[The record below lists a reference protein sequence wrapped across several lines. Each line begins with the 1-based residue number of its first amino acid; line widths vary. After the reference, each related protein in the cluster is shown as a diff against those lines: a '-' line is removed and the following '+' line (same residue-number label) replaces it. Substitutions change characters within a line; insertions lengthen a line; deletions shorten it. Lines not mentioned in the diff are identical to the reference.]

1 MNALNTSFLADW
13 AVSSGFGAVPGTN
26 GVDRQAASA
35 ADGEQRKWFEGLLEG
50 HGFTVRRDA
59 IGNQFGLLELVPG
72 APYVLTGSHMDSQPT
87 AGRFDGAYGVIASA
101 HACFRVAD
109 ELRADPS
116 RAVFNLAVVN
126 WFNEEGSRFKPSM
139 MGSNV
144 FTGKADL
151 ATALQTT
158 DPHGVTVQEALELVD
173 ERGDLTRLE
182 VASYAE
188 IHVQQGRSME
198 EDGVTI
204 GLVHA
209 TWAAHKFDFKV
220 TGAQAHSGSALMA
233 DRRDALL
240 GAARLVVAARE
251 LVDDFEPGLLH
262 TACGELT
269 VYPNSPVVV
278 ASEVR
283 LLLDL
288 RSPSADVIRE
298 AHAKLMATIE
308 RVQREDRVGIEIVAE
323 HSWDQNPYPEQGVE
337 LAREVAD
344 ELGLTH
350 DRVMTVAGHDSTN
363 MKDEVPTVMLFVP
376 SVAGISHNLDEY
388 TRDEDLIAGVDHLTG
403 VVRKLA
409 RGALANETPAVLG
422 AAPTTTAR

>member
-1 MNALNTSFLADW
+1 MTDQTLNDAFLADW
-13 AVSSGFGAVPGTN
+13 AIHSEFGAVDGTN
-26 GVDRQAASA
+26 GVDRQAASE
-35 ADGEQRKWFEGLLEG
+35 ADGEQRKWFAALLESR
-50 HGFTVRRDA
+50 GFTVAHDA

-87 AGRFDGAYGVIASA
+87 AGRFDGAYGVMASA

-109 ELRADPS
+109 ELRANPE
-116 RAVFNLAVVN
+116 RAKFNLAVVN

-139 MGSNV
+139 MGSSV
-144 FTGKADL
+144 FTNKLDLDEAL
-151 ATALQTT
+151 ATEDPKGITVRDAL
-158 DPHGVTVQEALELVD
+158 DAIA
-173 ERGDLTRLE
+173 ERGDLAGLD

-198 EDGVTI
+198 ENGVTI
-204 GLVHA
+204 GLVNA
-209 TWAAHKFDFKV
+209 TWAAHKYDFRVK
-220 TGAQAHSGSALMA
+220 GEQAHSGSALMA

-251 LVDDFEPGLLH
+251 LVDAFDAGALH

-288 RSPSADVIRE
+288 RSPSAEVIRA
-298 AHAKLMATIE
+298 AHEKLMAVIE
-308 RVQREDRVGIEIVAE
+308 RVQREDRVEIEIVAE
-323 HSWDQNPYPEQGVE
+323 HSWDQNPYQEEGVA
-337 LAREVAD
+337 LAREVAE
-344 ELGLTH
+344 ELGLFH

-363 MKDEVPTVMLFVP
+363 MKDLVPTVMLFVP
-376 SVAGISHNLDEY
+376 SVDGVSHNLNEY
-388 TRDEDLIAGVDHLTG
+388 TRDEDLVAGVDHLTG
-403 VVRKLA
+403 VIGRLA
-409 RGALANETPAVLG
+409 QGALVA
-422 AAPTTTAR
+422 